1 MTRIK
6 RMETVQ
12 GVLGNKADRAA
23 REMARVGEQVQH
35 ERERLQQLEDFR
47 NDYLNGAV
55 NQEGVAMDAFRL
67 RDFNAFI
74 AKLDTAI
81 GQQRKHLRELEQ
93 QLTACRE
100 QWQEEQRRA
109 DAVGKV
115 VDGYRTEERR
125 KDDQAEQ
132 RRSDELAMQR
142 FFRK

>member
-1 MTRIK
+1 MKRLK

-12 GVLGNKADRAA
+12 GVLGEKAERAA

-47 NDYLNGAV
+47 SDYLNGAV
-55 NQEGVAMDAFRL
+55 NREGAAMDAFRL

-81 GQQRKHLRELEQ
+81 AQQQKHLRELEL
-93 QLTACRE
+93 QLSDSRQ
-100 QWQEEQRRA
+100 QWQQEQSRA

-115 VDGYRTEERR
+115 VDGYRTEQRR
-125 KDDQAEQ
+125 KDEQAEQ
-132 RRSDELAMQR
+132 QRSDELSMQR
-142 FFRK
+142 YFRK